1 MSLLHS
7 PSHPSAAQP
16 PSPLRHLRVQ
26 PLRER
31 PELIPELQAWFQAE
45 WPGYYGPG
53 GPGDARRDLLAYAQ
67 PDPAAL
73 PLGLVALQTDAK
85 GSDGTERL
93 CGFAAIKTEPFAP
106 CPGLGPWAG
115 AALVPQAL
123 RRQGIGLLLLQALV
137 SEARALYRHQAL
149 HATTLFCATATSDS
163 LMLRAGWRLRE
174 RVMHGGGE
182 VRVYEV
188 GVGAD

>member
-1 MSLLHS
+1 MSSLQSS
-7 PSHPSAAQP
+7 PSHPSASQP
-16 PSPLRHLRVQ
+16 PSPSLPLLRVL

-31 PELIPELQAWFQAE
+31 PDLIPELQAWFQAE

-53 GPGDARRDLLAYAQ
+53 GPGDAHRDLLAYAQ

-73 PLGLVALQTDAK
+73 PLGLVALQLEASS
-85 GSDGTERL
+85 GLERP

-137 SEARALYRHQAL
+137 SEARAHHHQSRIP
-149 HATTLFCATATSDS
+149 TLFCATATSDS

-188 GVGAD
+188 GVG

>member
-1 MSLLHS
+1 MSKTS
-7 PSHPSAAQP
+7 PDA
-16 PSPLRHLRVQ
+16 HLRVL

-31 PELIPELQAWFQAE
+31 PEFIPELQAWFETE

-67 PDPAAL
+67 PDPATL
-73 PLGLVALQTDAK
+73 PLGLLALQRDA
-85 GSDGTERL
+85 DGLSEHP

-106 CPGLGPWAG
+106 CPDLGPWAG
-115 AALVPQAL
+115 AALVPPAL

-137 SEARALYRHQAL
+137 REARAQARHPA
-149 HATTLFCATATSDS
+149 LFCATATSDS

-182 VRVYEV
+182 VRVYEL
-188 GVGAD
+188 GVAAD

>member
-1 MSLLHS
+1 MSKTS
-7 PSHPSAAQP
+7 PDT
-16 PSPLRHLRVQ
+16 HLRVL

-31 PELIPELQAWFQAE
+31 PEFIPELQAWFEAE
-45 WPGYYGPG
+45 WPGYYGHG

-67 PDPAAL
+67 PDPASL
-73 PLGLVALQTDAK
+73 PLGLLALRRDA
-85 GSDGTERL
+85 DGLSEHP
-93 CGFAAIKTEPFAP
+93 CGFAAIKTETFAP
-106 CPGLGPWAG
+106 CPDLGPWAG

-123 RRQGIGLLLLQALV
+123 RRQGIGLLLLRALV
-137 SEARALYRHQAL
+137 SEARALYRHRAR
-149 HATTLFCATATSDS
+149 HPTLFCATATSDS

-188 GVGAD
+188 DLA

>member
-1 MSLLHS
+1 MSKT
-7 PSHPSAAQP
+7 P
-16 PSPLRHLRVQ
+16 PDTHLRVL

-31 PELIPELQAWFQAE
+31 PEFIPELQAWFEAE

-67 PDPAAL
+67 PDAAAL
-73 PLGLVALQTDAK
+73 PLGLLALRRDA
-85 GSDGTERL
+85 DGLGEHP

-106 CPGLGPWAG
+106 CPDLGPWAG
-115 AALVPQAL
+115 AALVPPAL

-137 SEARALYRHQAL
+137 REARAQARHPA
-149 HATTLFCATATSDS
+149 LFCATATSDS

-174 RVMHGGGE
+174 RVLHQGQSLG
-182 VRVYEV
+182 VYEMAL
-188 GVGAD
+188 G